1 MLLVNHTDD
10 PATPGVKHEK
20 WISLLAEERGE
31 LINVVFG
38 YANAIG
44 ASAVA
49 FNIGGPSASLL
60 MNELDTTML
69 DVFVRN
75 GYHATNYSSEFI
87 RVIHVT
93 YSYRARSSAD
103 RPFAQDRHMVLVV
116 VDFRVQLSRSRS
128 ARKA

>member
-1 MLLVNHTDD
+1 MFLVNHTDD

-31 LINVVFG
+31 LINVVLG

-60 MNELDTTML
+60 MNELDTGLL
-69 DVFVRN
+69 DVIVSK
-75 GYHATNYSSEFI
+75 GYHATNWSSEFI

-103 RPFAQDRHMVLVV
+103 RPFAQDRHMVLVA
-116 VDFRVQLSRSRS
+116 DFRVQLSRSRS